1 MEKVQL
7 CDRLGNISN
16 KKIGFSWGYFVF
28 GPLYSLIR
36 GYIISSLLLLLIT
49 YYLIPLPGMETITS
63 FILQISFIDKGILD
77 FICKLL
83 LVFRTHHYYIL
94 GIFIVLIFR
103 ILNSFLF
110 RSRMISRFMKK
121 KEYRPLEEKD
131 ARLLIKYHAAN
142 EKVTLAEAFDL
153 RTTSSYKTAE
163 ENWYE
168 DNQNRINNVSPS
180 ETKRYATRTMAQT
193 KVAIKK
199 EQIENLYKLGLISK
213 EEYLSRIDNVE
224 TTEIHSQDNK

>member
-7 CDRLGNISN
+7 CDRLGNITT
-16 KKIGFSWGYFVF
+16 KKIGFSWVYLVF

-36 GYIISSLLLLLIT
+36 GYILSSLLLLLLT
-49 YYLIPLPGMETITS
+49 YYLTPLPGMEYLTS
-63 FILQISFIDKGILD
+63 LILNISFIDKGILE
-77 FICKLL
+77 FICKVL

-94 GIFIVLIFR
+94 GILLVLIFR
-103 ILNSFLF
+103 IFNSFLF
-110 RSRMISRFMKK
+110 RSRLVSRFMKK

-142 EKVTLAEAFDL
+142 EKINLAEAFDL
-153 RTTSSYKTAE
+153 RSTTSYKTAE

-168 DNQNRINNVSPS
+168 DNQNRINSTPS
-180 ETKRYATRTMAQT
+180 ETKRYATRTMGQT

-224 TTEIHSQDNK
+224 NNQETK